1 MKDIGI
7 ENLRQV
13 IGVTSANLENV
24 REFWSN
30 GVRMRHFAYGYA
42 VSVTFSADMVTV
54 SKFLVTSRQYPGVL
68 FPKSPKVLNT
78 AIGYGGLNTVTNNLR
93 HYDFSCLF
101 GPQKGQTRG
110 DIAGV
115 LVTRTSG
122 LLGRV
127 CLGWRL
133 CNSLIVKGYGTFVFA
148 CGVQ

>member
-1 MKDIGI
+1 
-7 ENLRQV
+7 
-13 IGVTSANLENV
+13 
-24 REFWSN
+24 
-30 GVRMRHFAYGYA
+30 MRHFAYGYA

-78 AIGYGGLNTVTNNLR
+78 AIGYGGLNTVTKNLR

-115 LVTRTSG
+115 LVTRTSEG
-122 LLGRV
+122 IRLAEGFAQPRSGFAHPFLLAGGA
-127 CLGWRL
+127 LAKRL
-133 CNSLIVKGYGTFVFA
+133 KIKELRG
-148 CGVQ
+148 